1 MKRREIA
8 RSGIIRRAFCFTTI
22 QRRESS
28 TNCLACTWHNSSMT
42 NEFDILRQFAL
53 GDQLS
58 DIEKHREIANRFG
71 LKCVSDGVNIHLETP
86 LELLDP
92 ELLRGSIPAAA
103 QQHLSRLDVHW
114 SLDSTNS
121 YVLNLSK
128 SSEFHGY
135 VCLAEQQTA
144 GRGRRGRHWVSPFG
158 KNIYLTLGWVMPND
172 QPVEG
177 LSLAVGTC
185 VAGAIRSVS
194 ETEVALKWPNDI
206 LLQGGKAAGI
216 LVELAGSAEA
226 GRHLVIGVGIN
237 LALSSEDAGL
247 IDQPWSVVEKVS
259 RNDLVAAL
267 ISELST
273 GLSTFSQTGFS
284 SFRESW
290 QALDAHAGLEVS
302 ILANDSVQTG
312 ISRGVNAAGNLILE
326 TSEGRK
332 IFNAGEVSLRATA
345 K

>member
-1 MKRREIA
+1 
-8 RSGIIRRAFCFTTI
+8 
-22 QRRESS
+22 
-28 TNCLACTWHNSSMT
+28 MT
-42 NEFDILRQFAL
+42 NEFDILRQFSL
-53 GDQLS
+53 GDHLS
-58 DIEKHREIANRFG
+58 DIEKHRDIVDRFG
-71 LKCVSDGVNIHLETP
+71 LRCVSDGINIYLENP

-92 ELLRGSIPAAA
+92 ELLRGAIPAAA
-103 QQHLSRLDVHW
+103 QQHLSRLDIHW
-114 SLDSTNS
+114 TLGSTNS
-121 YVLNLSK
+121 YVLNLSS

-158 KNIYLTLGWVMPND
+158 KNIYLSLGWLMPTD
-172 QPVEG
+172 QPIEG

-185 VAGAIRSVS
+185 VAKAIGSVS
-194 ETEVALKWPNDI
+194 ETKVNLKWPNDI
-206 LLQGGKAAGI
+206 LLEGGKAAGI
-216 LVELAGSAEA
+216 LVELAGGSDA
-226 GRHLVIGVGIN
+226 GRRLVIGVGIN
-237 LALSSEDAGL
+237 LALSREDAGL

-267 ISELST
+267 ITELAT
-273 GLSTFSQTGFS
+273 GLSTFSRTGFS

-302 ILANDSVQTG
+302 ILASDSVQTG
-312 ISRGVNAAGNLILE
+312 ISRGVNASGNLILE

-332 IFNAGEVSLRATA
+332 IFNAGEVSLRVTA

>member
-28 TNCLACTWHNSSMT
+28 TNCFAGTCHNGAMT
-42 NEFDILRQFAL
+42 NEFDILRQFSL
-53 GDQLS
+53 GDHLS
-58 DIEKHREIANRFG
+58 DTDKHREIADRYG
-71 LKCVSDGVNIHLETP
+71 LKCVPDGGKIHLENP

-92 ELLRGSIPAAA
+92 ELLRGAIPAAA

-114 SLDSTNS
+114 TLDSTNS
-121 YVLNLSK
+121 YVLNLSS

-158 KNIYLTLGWVMPND
+158 KNVYLSLGWLMPAD
-172 QPVEG
+172 QPIEG

-185 VAGAIRSVS
+185 VAKAIRSVS
-194 ETEVALKWPNDI
+194 EAKVNLKWPNDI
-206 LLQGGKAAGI
+206 LLEGGKAAGI
-216 LVELAGSAEA
+216 LVELAGGSVS
-226 GRHLVIGVGIN
+226 GRPLVIGVGIN
-237 LALSSEDAGL
+237 LALSLEDAGL
-247 IDQPWSVVEKVS
+247 IDQPWSVIKKVS

-267 ISELST
+267 ISELAT
-273 GLSTFSQTGFS
+273 GLSTFSLNGFS

-302 ILANDSVQTG
+302 IVANDFVQTG
-312 ISRGVNAAGNLILE
+312 VSRGVNASGNLILE
-326 TSEGRK
+326 TSEGLK
-332 IFNAGEVSLRATA
+332 TFNAGEVSLRMAA